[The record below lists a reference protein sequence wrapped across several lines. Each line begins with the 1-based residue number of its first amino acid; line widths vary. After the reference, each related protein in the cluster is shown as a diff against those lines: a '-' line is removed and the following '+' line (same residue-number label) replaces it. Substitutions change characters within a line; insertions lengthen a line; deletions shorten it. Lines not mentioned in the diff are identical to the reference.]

1 MAAGLPYVTLP
12 SSSEL
17 SVQPYGV
24 LVMLGVSLGAL
35 VAVLVGRR
43 RGLTGEDLGVLL
55 PSTVG
60 AALVAGHLFD
70 VAWYDA
76 PSAAREQGRWLR
88 FTDGHSLVGALAGVA
103 VVALIV
109 AAVRRLDRRRVADV
123 LSIGALVALAI
134 GRIGCALVH
143 DHLGVATDAVV
154 GVDMPAYLARG
165 DYHRPAG
172 VDVLR
177 VHDVG
182 LDELLVLLALV
193 PVAFA
198 LLRRWRTRPG
208 LTAAAV
214 AIAYAVVRFGVD
226 FLRLPSTE
234 PTRGGL
240 TGGQWGMVVMLG
252 VAVVGLVRARRAV
265 VPVASAR
272 YV

>member
-12 SSSEL
+12 DTSAQAA
-17 SVQPYGV
+17 QPYGL
-24 LVMLGVSLGAL
+24 LVMLGVGLGAL
-35 VAVLVGRR
+35 VAVRLGRR
-43 RGLTGEDLGVLL
+43 RGLTGEDLGVLV
-55 PSTVG
+55 PSSVG

-76 PSAAREQGRWLR
+76 SSARAPGRWLR

-143 DHLGVATDAVV
+143 DHLGVTTDAVI
-154 GVDMPAYLARG
+154 GVDMPAYLARD

-177 VHDVG
+177 VHDLG
-182 LDELLVLLALV
+182 LAELLALLVLV

-208 LTAAAV
+208 LTAAVV
-214 AIAYAVVRFGVD
+214 AIAYAIVRFALD

-240 TGGQWGMVVMLG
+240 TGGQWGMAVLLG
-252 VAVVGLVRARRAV
+252 VALVGLIRVRHAG